1 MVSLRNNI
9 PKGRLPPHLRRTLLA
24 AIRDW
29 FRPRSTD
36 AEESFREMSIRVAI
50 PIVLAVRLILILV
63 VVTSAYNF
71 PSAFGPIG
79 VIQATLF
86 SMLPLAYSLWALHRQ
101 KIAQAGAA
109 LMAAWVVTDV
119 AGAFFNGYWL
129 SSVQLSF
136 LTDIIFSVLLLPQ
149 ALGIPYTIT
158 LIVIFNLAARWGV
171 APTMPI
177 APAAQTA
184 EPLTMQYI
192 TALVTF
198 WFIIVSLLMRFI
210 KGQLNRRIKAL
221 NEVVTTLE
229 QRIVNRTRDLALSV
243 QVSRQVSQVLEL
255 DQLLPQLVDLTAFS
269 YNLYHVSV
277 YLYNEKTQVLRLEA
291 ATGNAG
297 RLMVQRGVQFP
308 LNRRGLISLAA
319 RDRTAQIINLVRD
332 SQEYMPNPLLP
343 ETQSEVALP
352 MMVRQTLIGVLN
364 LQSEQANRFGSD
376 EAQVF
381 SLLADQIAVAVR
393 NAQLFKESRA
403 ARLEAEKSNQVKSA
417 FLASMSHELRTPL
430 NAIINL
436 TTFVSSGLLG
446 TVTSKQSGTLNDVVG
461 AGQHLLALINDVLD
475 MSKIESGS
483 LRLLP
488 EDNVNLTTL
497 LEQAAAT
504 TRTLLG
510 DKPVKFSLDI
520 ATNLPPIR
528 ADRQRLLQVCLNLL
542 SNACKFTEQGEITL
556 KAWIQKAEA
565 APTTAGDDRIMI
577 SVSDTGPG
585 ITDTDFPLVFEPF
598 KQTESGLRQGGGT
611 GLGLPISRNLVEA
624 HQGRIWLE
632 SKVGVGTTFF
642 VELPVR
648 SEQLKVLFSPAVPL
662 PTDTAERNRASNGS
676 PTSPEGV
683 DL

>member
-1 MVSLRNNI
+1 M
-9 PKGRLPPHLRRTLLA
+9 PLPPHLKRTLRR

-29 FRPRSTD
+29 FQPRSTD
-36 AEESFREMSIRVAI
+36 LEESFRELSIRVAL
-50 PIVLAVRLILILV
+50 PIVLVIRLMLVLV
-63 VVTSAYNF
+63 VVTHVYNI
-71 PSAFGPIG
+71 PSALGLIG
-79 VIQATLF
+79 LMQTTVL
-86 SMLPLAYSLWALHRQ
+86 SLVPLIYSLWALHRQ
-101 KIAQAGAA
+101 KIGQAGLA
-109 LMAAWVVTDV
+109 LMAAWVISDVT
-119 AGAFFNGYWL
+119 GAFFNGYWL
-129 SSVQLSF
+129 SSVQLS
-136 LTDIIFSVLLLPQ
+136 LMTNIMFSALLLPQ
-149 ALGIPYTIT
+149 ALGVPYTVM

-171 APTMPI
+171 APAMPLT
-177 APAAQTA
+177 PAAQTT
-184 EPLTMQYI
+184 EPLSMQYM
-192 TALVTF
+192 TAMVSF
-198 WFIIVSLLMRFI
+198 WFIVVSLLMRFI
-210 KGQLNRRIKAL
+210 KGQLNRRISAL
-221 NEVVTTLE
+221 NDLVTTLE
-229 QRIVNRTRDLALSV
+229 QRITNRTRDLALSV
-243 QVSRQVSQVLEL
+243 QVSRQVSQVLDL

-277 YLYNEKTQVLRLEA
+277 YLYNDKTQVLRLEA
-291 ATGNAG
+291 ATGTAG
-297 RLMVQRGVQFP
+297 KLMVKRGVQFP

-352 MMVRQTLIGVLN
+352 MMVKQTLIGVLN
-364 LQSEQANRFGSD
+364 LQSEQAGRFGSD
-376 EAQVF
+376 EVQVF

-393 NAQLFKESRA
+393 NAQLFKDSRE
-403 ARLEAEKSNQVKSA
+403 ARLEAEKSNHVKSA

-436 TTFVSSGLLG
+436 TMFVSSGLLG
-446 TVTSKQSGTLNDVVG
+446 PVAPKQSSTLNDVVG
-461 AGQHLLALINDVLD
+461 AGQHLLSLINDVLD

-488 EDNVNLTTL
+488 EENVDLTAL

-510 DKPVKFSLDI
+510 DKPVKFTLDI
-520 ATNLPPIR
+520 APHLPSIR

-556 KAWIQKAEA
+556 KAWVTPGSAK
-565 APTTAGDDRIMI
+565 PSPNDDHIMI

-585 ITDTDFPLVFEPF
+585 INEADFPLVFEPF

-632 SKVGVGTTFF
+632 SQLGVGTTFF
-642 VELPVR
+642 VELPVH
-648 SEQLKVLFSPAVPL
+648 SEQLKVLFSSTIPMSA
-662 PTDTAERNRASNGS
+662 DTRNRVSNES
-676 PTSPEGV
+676 LPSA
-683 DL
+683 